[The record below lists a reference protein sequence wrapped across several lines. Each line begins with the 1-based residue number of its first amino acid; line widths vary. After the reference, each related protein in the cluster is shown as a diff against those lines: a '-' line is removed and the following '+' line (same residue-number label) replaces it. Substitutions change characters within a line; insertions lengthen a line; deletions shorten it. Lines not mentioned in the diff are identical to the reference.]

1 MEGSEKMDELSVKK
15 SIKKSE
21 NKKEKPVLKIVITF
35 LMALFSVSMVIPF
48 LWMMS
53 ASMKKP
59 VDIWEFPIAWIPK
72 YWYPENY
79 KYILKMQPSVL
90 LMYFNSIKI
99 SLINVTGAALT
110 SSLAAYA
117 YAKMKFK
124 GRDILFLSV
133 LATLMIPSQVLY
145 VPRFVMFTW
154 FDKFI
159 KMMDSH
165 NALILPGLFAS
176 FGLFL
181 LKQFFMQVPDAI
193 CESAYIDGAGNFTTW
208 WKIMLPVSKPA
219 LATFAIVVF
228 THHWN
233 DYETP
238 LIFIRNSK
246 LYTIPLGLANFAD
259 ENGLMYHYIMA
270 LSTAAIIPLF
280 IVFAVGQK
288 YFIKGLTAGAVKG

>member
-1 MEGSEKMDELSVKK
+1 
-15 SIKKSE
+15 
-21 NKKEKPVLKIVITF
+21 
-35 LMALFSVSMVIPF
+35 
-48 LWMMS
+48 
-53 ASMKKP
+53 
-59 VDIWEFPIAWIPK
+59 
-72 YWYPENY
+72 
-79 KYILKMQPSVL
+79 
-90 LMYFNSIKI
+90 
-99 SLINVTGAALT
+99 
-110 SSLAAYA
+110 
-117 YAKMKFK
+117 
-124 GRDILFLSV
+124 
-133 LATLMIPSQVLY
+133 MIPSHVLY